1 MHERE
6 AAEHGLRCEY
16 RLLDLEVLNLTAGA
30 LPDLL
35 NEAERNGYAGLNITH
50 PCKQTV
56 LPLLTEVSHDAAAI
70 GAVNTVVFQAGKR
83 TGNNTDWLGF
93 RAGLLRGL
101 PDAALNHVVQLGA
114 GGAGAATAYA
124 LLKMGAGRVSIIDS
138 DHARAQSL
146 AEHYAN
152 LFGPERITATTDLE
166 SALAA
171 ANGIVHATPTGM
183 KSHPGLPL
191 PVSLLRRDLWLAEI
205 VYFPLETELLRAAK
219 AVGCRTVD
227 GSGMAVHQ
235 AIEAFQLFTGL
246 EADTARMHAHFL
258 AQVLAQIES

>member
-1 MHERE
+1 
-6 AAEHGLRCEY
+6 
-16 RLLDLEVLNLTAGA
+16 
-30 LPDLL
+30 
-35 NEAERNGYAGLNITH
+35 
-50 PCKQTV
+50 
-56 LPLLTEVSHDAAAI
+56 
-70 GAVNTVVFQAGKR
+70 
-83 TGNNTDWLGF
+83 
-93 RAGLLRGL
+93 
-101 PDAALNHVVQLGA
+101 
-114 GGAGAATAYA
+114 
-124 LLKMGAGRVSIIDS
+124 
-138 DHARAQSL
+138 
-146 AEHYAN
+146 
-152 LFGPERITATTDLE
+152 
-166 SALAA
+166 
-171 ANGIVHATPTGM
+171 M